1 MPVREEYW
9 WITASDPETG
19 KPYLIAGGRTEDEAR
34 QKGLETL
41 GGIDFQLRKFPTR
54 NLSRASALLRGSK
67 LETTH
72 SLSKAA
78 ERLGHEKSIDRDKKL
93 RQKRQEQRQQRRST
107 SDWS

>member
-1 MPVREEYW
+1 MPKEEYW
-9 WITASDPETG
+9 WITARDPETG
-19 KPYLIAGGRTEDEAR
+19 KPYLIAGGRTENEAR

-54 NLSRASALLRGSK
+54 NLAHASALLRGSK

-72 SLSKAA
+72 SLKKAA
-78 ERLGHEKSIDRDKKL
+78 ERLGHNKSIVRDRLSKQKK
-93 RQKRQEQRQQRRST
+93 QEQGQQRRST